1 VLRLLAQGLSNN
13 QIAELLVLSPY
24 TVNKHTQSIY
34 GKLSVNSRSAVTRYA
49 VEHHL
54 L

>member
-1 VLRLLAQGLSNN
+1 MAQGLSNH
-13 QIAELLVLSPY
+13 QIAERLVLSH

-34 GKLSVNSRSAVTRYA
+34 GKLRVNSRTAATRYA
-49 VEHHL
+49 LEHSL